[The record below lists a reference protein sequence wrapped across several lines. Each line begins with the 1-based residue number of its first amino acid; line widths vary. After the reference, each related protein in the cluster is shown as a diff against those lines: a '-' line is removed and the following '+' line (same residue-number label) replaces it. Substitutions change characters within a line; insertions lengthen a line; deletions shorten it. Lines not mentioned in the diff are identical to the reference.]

1 MKLTRREEDMLAG
14 KSGTGPQKSMELLT
28 AVGEV
33 FEADCMLPVASSHLV
48 IPEIQLFPKG
58 REAEWGIEIT
68 RKLVDGV
75 YSFSVPAT
83 INPMVLDLD
92 RAEAL
97 HISDMFVSDM
107 KLIFKKAMKVYEEKG
122 AIPNYSCTPFFDFF
136 YRKGEHL
143 GGAESVQVLY
153 NNSVNGTRV
162 NRETGPTA
170 LAVAVTGVTPNYG
183 MHLDDNRFG
192 KILFELDESIDPAQF
207 TDADFNALGYFAGRV
222 AVERIP
228 VFNGLPTNMNE
239 TDLKYLCVPLAV
251 SAGIPMIHVVGV
263 TPEASTLD
271 EAFGGKRPEE
281 TVMVGIEELQDAFE
295 RLNTATSSDLDYVAL
310 GCPHCSL
317 RELREIVRLL
327 GGRKISPNVVFFVAT
342 STIKYDL
349 AKKMGIVQ
357 EIERCGGVV
366 VKGMCPGASIFG
378 RYGKELG
385 VKTVATNSSKNAH
398 YIGAHSGG
406 HVKTCFGSKEKCIES
421 AIAGKWRAL

>member
-1 MKLTRREEDMLAG
+1 MKLTQREEHMLAG
-14 KSGTGPQKSMELLT
+14 KFGTGPQKSMELLT
-28 AVGEV
+28 AVGDV
-33 FEADCMLPVASSHLV
+33 FEAECMVPVASSHLV

-75 YSFSVPAT
+75 DKFRVPAT
-83 INPMVLDLD
+83 INPTVLDLEK
-92 RAEAL
+92 AEAL
-97 HISDMFVSDM
+97 QISDKFVSDM
-107 KLIFKKAMKVYEEKG
+107 KPIFKKAMEVYEKKG

-153 NNSVNGTRV
+153 NNSVNGARL

-183 MHLDDNRFG
+183 MHLDENRLG
-192 KILFELDESIDPAQF
+192 QVLFELDENIDPEKF
-207 TDADFNALGYFAGRV
+207 TDADLNALGYFAGRV

-263 TPEASTLD
+263 TPEALTLD
-271 EAFGGKRPEE
+271 AAFGGKKAKE
-281 TVMVGIEELQDAFE
+281 TVVVGMEELQTAFE

-317 RELREIVRLL
+317 RELREIVHLL
-327 GGRKISPNVVFFVAT
+327 NGRKISPNVVFFVAT

-349 AKKMGIVQ
+349 ASISICICYLYYINQ
-357 EIERCGGVV
+357 WLSFF
-366 VKGMCPGASIFG
+366 ASYVLKFL
-378 RYGKELG
+378 Y
-385 VKTVATNSSKNAH
+385 
-398 YIGAHSGG
+398 
-406 HVKTCFGSKEKCIES
+406 
-421 AIAGKWRAL
+421 

>member
-1 MKLTRREEDMLAG
+1 MKLTQREEHMLAG
-14 KSGTGPQKSMELLT
+14 KFGTGPQKSMELLT
-28 AVGEV
+28 AVGDV
-33 FEADCMLPVASSHLV
+33 FEAECMVPVASSHLV

-75 YSFSVPAT
+75 DKFRVPAT
-83 INPMVLDLD
+83 INPTVLDLEK
-92 RAEAL
+92 AEAL
-97 HISDMFVSDM
+97 QISDKFVSDM
-107 KLIFKKAMKVYEEKG
+107 KPIFKKAMEVYEKKG

-153 NNSVNGTRV
+153 NNSVNGARL

-183 MHLDDNRFG
+183 MHLDENRLG
-192 KILFELDESIDPAQF
+192 QVLFELDENIDPEKF
-207 TDADFNALGYFAGRV
+207 TDADLNALGYFAGRV

-263 TPEASTLD
+263 TPEALTLD
-271 EAFGGKRPEE
+271 AAFGGKKAKE
-281 TVMVGIEELQDAFE
+281 TVVVGMEELQTAFE

-317 RELREIVRLL
+317 RELREIVHLL
-327 GGRKISPNVVFFVAT
+327 NGRKISPNVVFFVAT

-349 AKKMGIVQ
+349 ARKMGIVE

-406 HVKTCFGSKEKCIES
+406 HVKTCFGSKEKCIEA
-421 AIAGKWRAL
+421 AIAGKWRT